1 MQDEKKCNP
10 SPASPSDA
18 PSETPSND
26 TANDTANATPRNA
39 FHPEF
44 LRRRQEREDEP
55 AAALEAEARGP
66 WMVFER
72 ALPVDDH
79 DAERYEVYR
88 VWEDPRK
95 DRPAATFRDRELA
108 YLYAAAQEIGG
119 RGPVIRC
126 SDRHT
131 DRGHEVVHWVAEGEP
146 EVVGHIVIYD
156 QDVLPVFQ
164 VLETMLRAIEP
175 LAQVLDAAGSSIVEL
190 LGRRLMAEE

>member
-1 MQDEKKCNP
+1 MQDEKKC
-10 SPASPSDA
+10 
-18 PSETPSND
+18 TPSNPSTPNPKDEDRSGD
-26 TANDTANATPRNA
+26 TARDDVRNA
-39 FHPEF
+39 FHPDF
-44 LRRRQEREDEP
+44 LRKRQEREDEP
-55 AAALEAEARGP
+55 TAALEAEARGP

-72 ALPVDDH
+72 ALPVDDL

-88 VWEDPRK
+88 AWEDPRT

-119 RGPVIRC
+119 RGPAIRC

-131 DRGHEVVHWVAEGEP
+131 DKGHEVLQWVANGEP

-164 VLETMLRAIEP
+164 VLETLLRAIEP